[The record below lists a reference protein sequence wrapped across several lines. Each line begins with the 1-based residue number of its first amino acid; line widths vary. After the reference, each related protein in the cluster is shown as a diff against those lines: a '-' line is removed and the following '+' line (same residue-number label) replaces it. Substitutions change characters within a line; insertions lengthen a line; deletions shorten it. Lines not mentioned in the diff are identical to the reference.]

1 MRLQIR
7 RELCKLL
14 LSMGSRAV
22 ASERGAAA
30 AHKGRSPS
38 YNNNTFATCTT
49 LIIMTTTINFVY
61 VAPLPPD
68 HHAVDTSDMKLKLWF
83 TKEHLAKSNV
93 YRKSP
98 LRRVELLLVPVG
110 VGGGEEEEEQ
120 VGEQGRSHKVGGNAC
135 GSVCC
140 IHNVHVKR
148 NGNFKVSWVYQT
160 RWC

>member
-14 LSMGSRAV
+14 LSRGSRAV

-61 VAPLPPD
+61 VAPLSPD
-68 HHAVDTSDMKLKLWF
+68 HHTVDTSDIKLRLWI

-110 VGGGEEEEEQ
+110 KKKEEEE
-120 VGEQGRSHKVGGNAC
+120 VGEQGRGHKVGGNAC

-140 IHNVHVKR
+140 IHNVHGTQS
-148 NGNFKVSWVYQT
+148 GNFQVCWVYQT
-160 RWC
+160 CWC